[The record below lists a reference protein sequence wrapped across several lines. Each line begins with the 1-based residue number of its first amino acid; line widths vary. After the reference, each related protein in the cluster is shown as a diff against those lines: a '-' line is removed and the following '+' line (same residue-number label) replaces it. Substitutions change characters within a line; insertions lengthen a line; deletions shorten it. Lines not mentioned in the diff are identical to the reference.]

1 MKLEQKIKYYEL
13 REQGKTQKEA
23 AEQLEVS
30 DRTCRRWEKEARKE
44 LEENHKNAQ
53 KAYTAHLKQKNNV
66 LEAYE
71 KLEKAIES
79 IDFEKLSDSQ
89 KLEFALKYGRRL
101 DDLDK
106 KRSKLPTDITLTG
119 LEEMTK
125 EESDLFIL
133 KTQQKLFNMAAMGEI
148 TNEEAQKKIALLSEI
163 RKTVDT
169 TDIF

>member
-1 MKLEQKIKYYEL
+1 M
-13 REQGKTQKEA
+13 
-23 AEQLEVS
+23 
-30 DRTCRRWEKEARKE
+30 
-44 LEENHKNAQ
+44 
-53 KAYTAHLKQKNNV
+53 KQKNNV

-133 KTQQKLFNMAAMGEI
+133 KTQQKIFNMAAMGEI